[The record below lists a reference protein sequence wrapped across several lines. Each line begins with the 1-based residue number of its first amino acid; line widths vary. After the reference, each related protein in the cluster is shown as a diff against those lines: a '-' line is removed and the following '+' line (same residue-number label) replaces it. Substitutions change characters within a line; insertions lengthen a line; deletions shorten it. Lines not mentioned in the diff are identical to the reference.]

1 MAPSV
6 AKASMNLGEWDKL
19 KFYIVLIGNEEDDDD
34 IMYEKN
40 FFSAVMAIKEDDY
53 KTAKNFIIK
62 YFLCN
67 VEQGI
72 L

>member
-19 KFYIVLIGNEEDDDD
+19 KFYIELICTDEDDDD

-40 FFSAVMAIKEDDY
+40 FFSAVMSIKEEDY
-53 KTAKNFIIK
+53 KKATRFIVK
-62 YFLCN
+62 
-67 VEQGI
+67 
-72 L
+72 